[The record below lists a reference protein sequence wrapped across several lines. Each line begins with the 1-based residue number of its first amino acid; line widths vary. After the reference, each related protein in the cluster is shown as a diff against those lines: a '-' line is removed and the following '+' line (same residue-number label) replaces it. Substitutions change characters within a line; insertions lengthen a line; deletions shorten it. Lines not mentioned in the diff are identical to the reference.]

1 MADKVDKPSPL
12 QRWARLVDPLGLG
25 AAVTRAMTEV
35 ARRPSIALPPTARW
49 LAGLA
54 QASRATTGRLVGIGT
69 QGPVVPEP
77 NDRRFNDEAW
87 QRNAF
92 FYGILQLYLL
102 NRRYVTE
109 LVEAADLPAPAG
121 PKAKFMT
128 GLVADA
134 LAPTNYLFTNPEAL
148 KRAFDTGGLSLAAGG
163 RRFLRDLSTNGGW
176 PAQVNKDA
184 FAVGQNMAATPG
196 RVVFRNEMM
205 ELLQYSPVTPEVHSI
220 PVLFCPPWIN
230 KYYIMDLSPGKSL
243 VEWAVRHGLTVFA
256 MSYRNPD
263 SSMRDVSFD
272 DYLFQGPRAAIDVV
286 RSITGADKVNT
297 VSVCLGGTLNCV
309 LVAYLE
315 AQGEE
320 LVNSSTY
327 LNTTIDFTDAGV
339 LQDVFTD
346 PATVDDMVERME
358 NRGYLDAAEMAHT
371 FDLLR
376 ANDLVFRYLQSSW
389 LMGEDPP
396 AFDLLAWNNDSTRMP
411 AKMHAYYLRRC
422 WIENALANDE
432 LDVAGT
438 PLIVS
443 KNNNDSYFVAA
454 VNDHIVPWRVNY
466 RATQLFKGNRR
477 FVLTSG
483 GHVAG
488 IVNPPS
494 SKSRLWT
501 NEDLPADPD
510 QWRAGAHEVAGTWW
524 DDWLDWVRPRSGNL
538 VPPPPMGNKR
548 YPAGEDAP
556 GTYVKG

>member
-1 MADKVDKPSPL
+1 M
-12 QRWARLVDPLGLG
+12 DPLGLG
-25 AAVTRAMTEV
+25 AAVTRAMAEV
-35 ARRPSIALPPTARW
+35 ARRPSIAVTPTTRW
-49 LAGLA
+49 LGGLV
-54 QASRATTGRLVGIGT
+54 QASLATTSRLVGAGT
-69 QGPVVPEP
+69 EGPVAPEP
-77 NDRRFNDEAW
+77 NDGRFNDDAW
-87 QRNAF
+87 KQNAF
-92 FYGILQLYLL
+92 FYGLLQLYLL
-102 NRRYVTE
+102 NSRYVSE
-109 LVEAADLPAPAG
+109 LVDAADLPAPAG
-121 PKAKFMT
+121 AKAKFMT

-134 LAPTNYLFTNPEAL
+134 LAPTNYLFTNPKAL
-148 KRAFDTGGLSLAAGG
+148 KRAFDTGGLSVAAGG
-163 RRFLRDLSTNGGW
+163 RRFLHDLSANGGW
-176 PAQVNKDA
+176 PAQVSKEA
-184 FAVGQNMAATPG
+184 FAVGRNMAATPG
-196 RVVFRNEMM
+196 HVVFRNELI
-205 ELLQYSPVTPEVHSI
+205 ELLQYSPVTPEVHSV

-243 VEWAVRHGLTVFA
+243 AEWAIRHGHTVFA
-256 MSYRNPD
+256 ISYRNPD

-297 VSVCLGGTLNCV
+297 VSVCLGGTLNCA
-309 LVAYLE
+309 LVAFLE
-315 AQGEE
+315 AHGEE

-327 LNTTIDFTDAGV
+327 LNTTIDFTDAGL

-346 PATVDDMVERME
+346 PATVDGMVERME
-358 NRGYLDAAEMAHT
+358 SRGYLDAGEMAHT

-422 WIENALANDE
+422 WIDNALANDE
-432 LDVAGT
+432 LEVAGT

-466 RATQLFKGNRR
+466 RATQLFKGSRR
-477 FVLTSG
+477 FVLSSG

-494 SKSRLWT
+494 PKSRLWT

-510 QWRAGAHEVAGTWW
+510 QWRADAHEVAGTWW
-524 DDWLDWVRPRSGNL
+524 DDWLDWVRPRSGTL

-548 YPAGEDAP
+548 YPAREHAP

>member
-1 MADKVDKPSPL
+1 
-12 QRWARLVDPLGLG
+12 
-25 AAVTRAMTEV
+25 
-35 ARRPSIALPPTARW
+35 
-49 LAGLA
+49 
-54 QASRATTGRLVGIGT
+54 
-69 QGPVVPEP
+69 
-77 NDRRFNDEAW
+77 
-87 QRNAF
+87 
-92 FYGILQLYLL
+92 
-102 NRRYVTE
+102 
-109 LVEAADLPAPAG
+109 
-121 PKAKFMT
+121 
-128 GLVADA
+128 
-134 LAPTNYLFTNPEAL
+134 
-148 KRAFDTGGLSLAAGG
+148 
-163 RRFLRDLSTNGGW
+163 
-176 PAQVNKDA
+176 
-184 FAVGQNMAATPG
+184 
-196 RVVFRNEMM
+196 
-205 ELLQYSPVTPEVHSI
+205 
-220 PVLFCPPWIN
+220 
-230 KYYIMDLSPGKSL
+230 MDLSPGKSL
-243 VEWAVRHGLTVFA
+243 VEWAVQHGLTVFA

-272 DYLFQGPRAAIDVV
+272 DYLLQGPRAAVDVV

-315 AQGEE
+315 AHGEE

-346 PATVDDMVERME
+346 PATVDGLVEHME
-358 NRGYLDAAEMAHT
+358 SRGYLDAGEMAHT

-396 AFDLLAWNNDSTRMP
+396 AFDLLAWNNDGTRMP

-432 LDVAGT
+432 LEAAGT

-443 KNNNDSYFVAA
+443 KNHNDSYFVAA
-454 VNDHIVPWRVNY
+454 VNDHIVPWRANY

-494 SKSRLWT
+494 SKSQLWT

-524 DDWLDWVRPRSGNL
+524 DDWLDWVRTRSGNL
-538 VPPPPMGNKR
+538 GPPPPMGNKR
-548 YPAGEDAP
+548 YPAGENAP

>member
-1 MADKVDKPSPL
+1 MTEKVDKPSPL
-12 QRWARLVDPLGLG
+12 QRWARLVDPVGLG
-25 AAVTRAMTEV
+25 AAVTRTMAEL
-35 ARRPSIALPPTARW
+35 ARRPSVALPPTAHW

-54 QASRATTGRLVGIGT
+54 QASLATTGRLVGIAT
-69 QGPVVPEP
+69 EGPVAPEP

-87 QRNAF
+87 KQNAF
-92 FYGILQLYLL
+92 FYGLLQLYLL
-102 NRRYVTE
+102 NSRYVTE
-109 LVEAADLPAPAG
+109 LVEAADLPAPGGA
-121 PKAKFMT
+121 KAKFMT
-128 GLVADA
+128 GLVADT
-134 LAPTNYLFTNPEAL
+134 LAPTNYLFTNPKAL
-148 KRAFDTGGLSLAAGG
+148 KRAFDTGGLSLVAGS
-163 RRFLRDLSTNGGW
+163 RQFLHDLYTNGGW
-176 PAQVNKDA
+176 PAQVSKEA
-184 FAVGQNMAATPG
+184 FVVGQNMAVTPG
-196 RVVFRNEMM
+196 RVVFRNELM
-205 ELLQYSPVTPEVHSI
+205 ELLQYSPATPEVHAV

-243 VEWAVRHGLTVFA
+243 VEWAVRHGFTVFA

-297 VSVCLGGTLNCV
+297 ASVCLGGTLNCV
-309 LVAYLE
+309 LVAFLE
-315 AQGEE
+315 AHCEE
-320 LVNSSTY
+320 LINSSTY

-346 PATVDDMVERME
+346 PATVDGLVERME
-358 NRGYLDAAEMAHT
+358 SSGYLDAGAMAHT

-396 AFDLLAWNNDSTRMP
+396 AFDLLAWNNDGTRMP

-422 WIENALANDE
+422 WIENALANDALE
-432 LDVAGT
+432 VAGT

-454 VNDHIVPWRVNY
+454 VNDHIVPWRANY

-494 SKSRLWT
+494 PKSLLWT

-510 QWRAGAHEVAGTWW
+510 QWRSGAHEVAGTWW

-538 VPPPPMGNKR
+538 GPPPPMGNKR
-548 YPAGEDAP
+548 YPAGENAP

>member
-1 MADKVDKPSPL
+1 MAEKVDKPSPL
-12 QRWARLVDPLGLG
+12 QRWARLVDPVGLG
-25 AAVTRAMTEV
+25 AAVTRAMAEV
-35 ARRPSIALPPTARW
+35 ARRPYIALPPTARW
-49 LAGLA
+49 LGGLA
-54 QASRATTGRLVGIGT
+54 QASRATTSRLVGIGT
-69 QGPVVPEP
+69 EGPMAPEP
-77 NDRRFNDEAW
+77 NDRRFSDEAW
-87 QRNAF
+87 KQNAF
-92 FYGILQLYLL
+92 FYGLLQLYLL
-102 NRRYVTE
+102 NSRYVTE

-121 PKAKFMT
+121 AKAKFMT
-128 GLVADA
+128 GLVADT
-134 LAPTNYLFTNPEAL
+134 LAPTNYLFTNPKAL
-148 KRAFDTGGLSLAAGG
+148 KRAFDTGGLSLAAGS
-163 RRFLRDLSTNGGW
+163 RRFLHDLSTNGGW
-176 PAQVNKDA
+176 PAQVSKEA
-184 FAVGQNMAATPG
+184 FVVGQNMAATPG

-205 ELLQYSPVTPEVHSI
+205 ELLQYSPVTPEVYSI

-315 AQGEE
+315 AHGEE

-346 PATVDDMVERME
+346 PATVDGLVERME
-358 NRGYLDAAEMAHT
+358 NRGYLDAGEMAHT

-432 LDVAGT
+432 LEVAGT

-488 IVNPPS
+488 IINPPS
-494 SKSRLWT
+494 SKSLLWT

-548 YPAGEDAP
+548 YPAGENAP

>member
-1 MADKVDKPSPL
+1 MAEKVDKPSPL
-12 QRWARLVDPLGLG
+12 QRWAHLVDPVGLG
-25 AAVTRAMTEV
+25 AAVTRAMAEV
-35 ARRPSIALPPTARW
+35 ARRPSIAVPPTARW
-49 LAGLA
+49 LGGLV
-54 QASRATTGRLVGIGT
+54 QASMATTSRLVGSGT
-69 QGPVVPEP
+69 EGPMAPDP
-77 NDRRFNDEAW
+77 HDRRFNDEAW
-87 QRNAF
+87 KQNAF
-92 FYGILQLYLL
+92 FYGLLQLYLL
-102 NRRYVTE
+102 NRRYIAE
-109 LVEAADLPAPAG
+109 LVEAVDLPAPAG

-128 GLVADA
+128 GLMADA
-134 LAPTNYLFTNPEAL
+134 LAPTNYLFTNPKAL

-163 RRFLRDLSTNGGW
+163 RRFLHDLSTNGGW
-176 PAQVNKDA
+176 PAQVNKEA
-184 FAVGQNMAATPG
+184 FVVGQNMAATPG
-196 RVVFRNEMM
+196 RVVFRNELI
-205 ELLQYSPVTPEVHSI
+205 ELLQYSAVTPEVHST

-315 AQGEE
+315 AHGEE

-327 LNTTIDFTDAGV
+327 LNTTIDFTDAGL

-346 PATVDDMVERME
+346 PATVDGMVERME
-358 NRGYLDAAEMAHT
+358 SRGYLDAAEMAHT

-432 LDVAGT
+432 LEVAGT

-510 QWRAGAHEVAGTWW
+510 QWRADAQEAPGTWW
-524 DDWLDWVRPRSGNL
+524 DDWLDWVRPRSGTL